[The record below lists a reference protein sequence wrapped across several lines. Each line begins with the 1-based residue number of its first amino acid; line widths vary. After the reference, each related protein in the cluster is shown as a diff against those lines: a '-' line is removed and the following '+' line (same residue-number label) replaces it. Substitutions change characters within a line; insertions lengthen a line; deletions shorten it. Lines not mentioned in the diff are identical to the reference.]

1 MRESHEWVE
10 TLAGDDK
17 AYQVCLPLQPDPA
30 CRVFADGQS
39 CRTHAMLSRVAMI
52 SLIIAKRL
60 AARPLAPSCLAHAIS
75 CFVALRGGRERLGG
89 RLTECVTDRPRGRG
103 RTGALPRIRVS
114 PVVGCRVSFW
124 VSLTCDAIVAL
135 IPCPSRLAC
144 LSVPGALRACS
155 GQGDVL
161 RGQREA
167 GNFWSC
173 GPSASQSP
181 CILCRLKSQRTSRA
195 TLRLCR

>member
-1 MRESHEWVE
+1 MSH
-10 TLAGDDK
+10 T
-17 AYQVCLPLQPDPA
+17 C
-30 CRVFADGQS
+30 
-39 CRTHAMLSRVAMI
+39 HVAPRRYDII

-89 RLTECVTDRPRGRG
+89 RLTECVTDRPRGGG

-135 IPCPSRLAC
+135 IPCPPRIAC

-173 GPSASQSP
+173 EPNASQSA
-181 CILCRLKSQRTSRA
+181 CILCRLKSQRTCKA